1 MAVNKTIGAYGSKG
15 HKHYF
20 KLSLNE
26 TKTSLEYNNSTI
38 SYTFNLSEESGY
50 YFDWYGHGSKISYTI
65 TINNTKITGT
75 IPSYTP
81 STGGTNLKTGT
92 IVVPHNEDGSKKI
105 SFSFA
110 VSDNTGAS
118 YTCGNAQASGELE
131 LTKILR
137 ASVIDIIPLYNVEKD
152 LSVPIIKYVSSYY
165 DVLEIYNSD
174 ETEVLATVENI
185 QNKDNINLLNL
196 LGADKL
202 YTLMTYQDYKFIFV
216 IKSYSNSTKTKKIG
230 QNSRNTIGF
239 LPASTSSPIFIDF
252 DIEDSNDTTYSLT
265 QNRNIFIKGYST
277 LKISNLNATAQK
289 KAVISYWI
297 VNNNS
302 IANTGNNVIKIEN
315 YNTNSVTVYAQDNR
329 KFSTPLTKTIT
340 NFVEYFKLTKGN
352 QNIERVDNVNE
363 ETNISFEG
371 DMWVGNFG
379 SVSNELQVTYQY
391 KQTKDNNWIDGT
403 GTITPTV
410 QNNKYSFN
418 GLILGDTN
426 NGFNIGNSYDIK
438 IIVKDKLSQAEFN
451 YQLQSGKPAIAIYQN
466 MVALGDK
473 FDESLESNVQLW
485 GNVLLNGN
493 QIIVNNIYS
502 EDEMVIGKW
511 IDGKPIYRKV
521 IVTTNALNTT
531 TVTINHNIENFEHI
545 VNCYG
550 YAPFGTSQ
558 YLFGAV
564 EENKYINIASVDAST
579 FKIKVAESWLNS
591 FTEGCVTILEYTK
604 TTDQVAILQTNKNVL
619 K

>member
-50 YFDWYGHGSKISYTI
+50 YFDWDGHGSKISYTI

-105 SFSFA
+105 SFSFV

-137 ASVIDIIPLYNVEKD
+137 ASLIDIIPLYNVEKD

-202 YTLMTYQDYKFIFV
+202 YTLMIYQDYKFIFV
-216 IKSYSNSTKTKKIG
+216 IKSYSDSTKTKKIG

-239 LPASTSSPIFIDF
+239 LSAATSSPIFIDF
-252 DIEDSNDTTYSLT
+252 DIEDSNDTTYALT

-511 IDGKPIYRKV
+511 IGNKPIYRKV

-604 TTDQVAILQTNKNVL
+604 NN
-619 K
+619 

>member
-50 YFDWYGHGSKISYTI
+50 YFDWDGHGSKISYTI

-252 DIEDSNDTTYSLT
+252 DIEDSNDTTYALT

-558 YLFGAV
+558 YLFGAL

>member
-50 YFDWYGHGSKISYTI
+50 YFDWDGHGSKISYTI

-105 SFSFA
+105 SFSFV

-137 ASVIDIIPLYNVEKD
+137 ASLIDIIPLYNVEKD

-216 IKSYSNSTKTKKIG
+216 IKSYSNYTKTKKIG

-239 LPASTSSPIFIDF
+239 LSAATSSPIFIDF
-252 DIEDSNDTTYSLT
+252 DIEDSNDTTYALT

-302 IANTGNNVIKIEN
+302 IANTGNNIIKIEN

-379 SVSNELQVTYQY
+379 SVPNELQVTYQY

-511 IDGKPIYRKV
+511 IDGRNLYRKV

-579 FKIKVAESWLNS
+579 FKIKIAEPWLNS
-591 FTEGCVTILEYTK
+591 FTEGCVVILEYTK
-604 TTDQVAILQTNKNVL
+604 TTD
-619 K
+619 

>member
-50 YFDWYGHGSKISYTI
+50 YFDWNGWGSKISYTI

-75 IPSYTP
+75 IPSYAP

-252 DIEDSNDTTYSLT
+252 DIEDSNDTTYALT

-297 VNNNS
+297 VNDNS
-302 IANTGNNVIKIEN
+302 IANTGNNIIKIEN

-473 FDESLESNVQLW
+473 FDENLESNVQLW

-604 TTDQVAILQTNKNVL
+604 TTDA
-619 K
+619 

>member
-50 YFDWYGHGSKISYTI
+50 YFDWDGHGSKISYTI

-252 DIEDSNDTTYSLT
+252 DIEDSNDTTYALT

>member
-50 YFDWYGHGSKISYTI
+50 YFDWDGHGSKISYTI

-137 ASVIDIIPLYNVEKD
+137 ASLIDIIPLYNVEKD

-165 DVLEIYNSD
+165 DVLEIYNSN

-216 IKSYSNSTKTKKIG
+216 IKSYSDSTKTKKIG

-239 LPASTSSPIFIDF
+239 LSAATSSPIFIDF
-252 DIEDSNDTTYSLT
+252 DIEDSNDTTYALT

-297 VNNNS
+297 VNDNS

-391 KQTKDNNWIDGT
+391 KRTKDNNWIDGT

-493 QIIVNNIYS
+493 EIIVNNIYS

-579 FKIKVAESWLNS
+579 FKIMVAESWLNS
-591 FTEGCVTILEYTK
+591 FIEGCVTILEYTK